1 MKYDFLGVVVFGI
14 VLLIGVAV
22 IAAFITVGI
31 FLIRALSRY
40 IKSGNVRKEK
50 SSIKKSLGE
59 VLKQHREECKMTQ
72 EFVAES
78 IGVSRQAVSKWE
90 TGAGLPDVSLL
101 KDISA
106 LYDVDIEKILDGNLE
121 EKGVEVGNMKRM
133 KFTRCVHCGNIFWS
147 TGGGEISC
155 CGRKLT
161 PLTAQPM
168 DKMHDVKIEEIDNEY
183 FVTFDHEMTKE
194 HYIVFA
200 ALVSWDRATVV
211 RLYPE
216 QSGEVRLPRQRRGEL
231 YLCCNKDGLFRKGL

>member
-1 MKYDFLGVVVFGI
+1 M
-14 VLLIGVAV
+14 
-22 IAAFITVGI
+22 
-31 FLIRALSRY
+31 
-40 IKSGNVRKEK
+40 
-50 SSIKKSLGE
+50 
-59 VLKQHREECKMTQ
+59 
-72 EFVAES
+72 
-78 IGVSRQAVSKWE
+78 
-90 TGAGLPDVSLL
+90 PDVSLL

-200 ALVSWDRATVV
+200 ALVSWDRQQWCGCIPSRAANCACPDSAEGNCIFAVI
-211 RLYPE
+211 RMGC
-216 QSGEVRLPRQRRGEL
+216 SAKS
-231 YLCCNKDGLFRKGL
+231 CNKA

>member
-1 MKYDFLGVVVFGI
+1 M
-14 VLLIGVAV
+14 
-22 IAAFITVGI
+22 
-31 FLIRALSRY
+31 
-40 IKSGNVRKEK
+40 
-50 SSIKKSLGE
+50 
-59 VLKQHREECKMTQ
+59 
-72 EFVAES
+72 
-78 IGVSRQAVSKWE
+78 
-90 TGAGLPDVSLL
+90 PDVSLL

-133 KFTRCVHCGNIFWS
+133 KFTRCLHCGNIFWS

-216 QSGEVRLPRQRRGEL
+216 QSGELRLPRQRRGEL
-231 YLCCNKDGLFRKGL
+231 HLCCNKDGLFRKRL